1 MGDRHKA
8 MVQQRLREGAK
19 KAKDKEVAD
28 HDLRMTILAMEQSA
42 RASMGM
48 GDGKRR
54 REVPTATE
62 EPEKVE
68 LQLQGSGKTAELLD
82 PVKEELREQKRK
94 VSIKKYIN
102 FGLKMKLNSVE
113 RIEEKI
119 KAITTLD

>member
-62 EPEKVE
+62 ELEKVE
-68 LQLQGSGKTAELLD
+68 LQGSGKTAELLD
-82 PVKEELREQKRK
+82 PVKEELKEQKRK
-94 VSIKKYIN
+94 VSN
-102 FGLKMKLNSVE
+102 
-113 RIEEKI
+113 
-119 KAITTLD
+119 